1 MEFYALP
8 DVRAATLP
16 MLRELIAVSGA
27 TGIEAQTNIPLM
39 LLMLLDCA
47 QNIIA
52 ETILFEDA
60 RTTPLECPNGALTR
74 VSPEDAGRIFVHQH
88 EPVGAW
94 MIEAAGEV
102 VATGGALRHYN
113 PPYANIYM
121 EVTEAHRLR
130 GYGSYLVQELKRV
143 CYETG
148 KMPAARCDASN
159 VASRATLQ
167 KAGFLPCGRMM
178 VGDVIPSR

>member
-74 VSPEDAGRIFVHQH
+74 VSPEDAGRIS
-88 EPVGAW
+88 EGLLELGKKWVG
-94 MIEAAGEV
+94 IHLFSCAGCC
-102 VATGGALRHYN
+102 
-113 PPYANIYM
+113 
-121 EVTEAHRLR
+121 
-130 GYGSYLVQELKRV
+130 S
-143 CYETG
+143 
-148 KMPAARCDASN
+148 
-159 VASRATLQ
+159 
-167 KAGFLPCGRMM
+167 
-178 VGDVIPSR
+178 